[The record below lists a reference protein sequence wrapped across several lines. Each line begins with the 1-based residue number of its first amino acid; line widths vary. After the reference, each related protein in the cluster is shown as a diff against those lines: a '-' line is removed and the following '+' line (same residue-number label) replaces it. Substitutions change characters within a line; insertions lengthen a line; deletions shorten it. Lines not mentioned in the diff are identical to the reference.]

1 MKKSGTKPQSIEI
14 TVDESAIP
22 AARKKSFSQ
31 KHSLHVNDRY
41 LLNSLMNNLPEHI
54 YFKDC
59 NSRFIRISKS
69 LAEAFGL
76 DDPSAAIGKSD
87 FDFFSPEHA
96 RRAFR
101 DEQKI
106 MHTGKTISTE
116 ERETWPDRPDT
127 WVLTTKMPLYGE
139 SGQII
144 GTYGISRDITDRKM
158 AEDKLRLQSKSLQK
172 QIQEI
177 NILHD
182 QLKEQACRDAL
193 TGLSNRRMMEEVLS
207 QQLVQCRKLELP
219 CSIFIIDI
227 DHFKNINDVYGH
239 LLGDAIL
246 EKIGICIKSLTRA
259 DDFSCRLGGDEI
271 LLSFKNMPAQ
281 QAVKKA
287 QFIRRM
293 LGQLYVM
300 KDKQKI
306 STTVSIGIATFPIH
320 GDCIHALI
328 DQADAALYLAK
339 ERGRNQVVLASE
351 VEAKLPGPK

>member
-1 MKKSGTKPQSIEI
+1 MKKSGTIPQSIDAAI
-14 TVDESAIP
+14 TKPAPKTAYESVTNLK
-22 AARKKSFSQ
+22 R
-31 KHSLHVNDRY
+31 SLRVNDRY

-76 DDPSAAIGKSD
+76 DDPYAAIGKSD

-106 MHTGKTISTE
+106 MQSGKTISTE

-139 SGQII
+139 NGQII
-144 GTYGISRDITDRKM
+144 GTYGISSDITDRKI

-172 QIQEI
+172 QIREI

-182 QLKEQACRDAL
+182 QLKEQASRDVL

-207 QQLVQCRKLELP
+207 QQLAQCRELELP

-227 DHFKNINDVYGH
+227 DHFKNVNDDYGH
-239 LLGDAIL
+239 LLGDAML
-246 EKIGICIKSLTRA
+246 EKIGMCIKSLTRA

-271 LLSFKNMPAQ
+271 LLSFKNMPVQ
-281 QAVKKA
+281 QAVRKA
-287 QFIRRM
+287 QFMRKM
-293 LGQLYVM
+293 LGQLYIA
-300 KDKQKI
+300 KGSQKI

-339 ERGRNQVVLASE
+339 ERGRDQVVLASE
-351 VEAKLPGPK
+351 IEAELPSPK